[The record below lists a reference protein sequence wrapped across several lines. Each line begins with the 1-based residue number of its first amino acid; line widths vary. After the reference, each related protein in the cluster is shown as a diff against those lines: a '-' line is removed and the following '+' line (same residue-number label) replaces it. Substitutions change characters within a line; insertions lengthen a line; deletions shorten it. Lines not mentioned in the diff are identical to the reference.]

1 MKLLR
6 IIAER
11 FGSLRAA
18 TLGELGDGLT
28 VVLGPNEAGKTSFTT
43 LVRYVL
49 YGYPTSR
56 GSEPDYTCDAGDR
69 LGRLVFATGGE
80 QWAIERAEGV
90 RGGPVALHTLSGP
103 DNPDILAQV
112 TNGVSREAFRVVF
125 GFGLDEMVQIET
137 GRGDGVDIL
146 SRLYAATAGLDVNPS
161 DIRASLKA
169 SAGELW
175 APGARKRELNLL
187 KARIT
192 ELKRE
197 IADLELRSAG
207 FAQDQML
214 LAELTDRLAAARRVR
229 DEATSRASEMA
240 AAAQKLQDLE
250 ARVGE
255 SAHEG
260 QAAQASLA
268 LAREKSDQIVVD
280 ERIVSIASQLEVVLG
295 DLSAFKAGLRRV
307 AEQKAEAA
315 AAGDRAAAALHT
327 AGVDANLA
335 RVADLGPDTT
345 AGVERWRSA
354 LAGLESQATTSRRTA
369 DSARDAARLTGSET
383 PARAAAPS
391 GTAALLPGA
400 LMVLLGIAVAVIG
413 LISTEY
419 IQALLG
425 FLVVGTGAFLVV
437 RSARGSA
444 RQVGTARDSGPEFSQ
459 SARLAA
465 AQADRD
471 ETELAA
477 KRVEWQEWLAA
488 RGLDAGRNDHDP
500 AAIAILVGALREYV
514 SLSAEAARV
523 AEGAQRDLAEC
534 ESYRDRLATLVGG
547 IVPDLARSA
556 LDDVP
561 LHAARV
567 RDHLDGAL
575 HAHRAKNE
583 LALEIEDLET
593 VVAHSELRSSSA
605 KAEHSAVLE
614 RWGLSG
620 YDAARLAAEAV
631 SARDGAADATDE
643 YDRLSNEHT
652 ALSTRLDAQGRED
665 VMGRL
670 RLELSGVEERRA
682 AARERFEVLAVAEQ
696 LMARAQSFNEQ
707 ARQPAVIQRASE
719 LFEMITDGRYARVHV
734 PSDGSAFV
742 VYDGDSRPRPSSE
755 LSTGTAQQLY
765 LALRIALIETVGDVG
780 VGLPVFMDDVLVNFD
795 PERKR
800 GAAQAIGHLAT
811 HRQVVL
817 FTCHPETA
825 ALMEDLVPGHTRL
838 TLDRC

>member
-11 FGSLRAA
+11 FGSLRSA

-49 YGYPTSR
+49 YGYPTAR
-56 GSEPDYTCDAGDR
+56 GAEPDYTCDAGDR
-69 LGRLVFATGGE
+69 LGRLVFADGRD
-80 QWAIERAEGV
+80 QWAIERTEGA
-90 RGGPVALHTLSGP
+90 RGGPAALHTLSGSER
-103 DNPDILAQV
+103 PDILAQV
-112 TNGVSREAFRVVF
+112 TSGVSREAFRVVF

-169 SAGELW
+169 EAGELW
-175 APGARKRELNLL
+175 AAGARKRELNLL

-197 IADLELRSAG
+197 IAELESQSAS
-207 FAQDQML
+207 FAQDQKL
-214 LAELTDRLAAARRVR
+214 LAELADRLSVARRVR
-229 DEATSRASEMA
+229 DEATARASEMA
-240 AAAQKLQDLE
+240 AAAQRLQDLE
-250 ARVGE
+250 ARIAE
-255 SAHEG
+255 SAEEALTV
-260 QAAQASLA
+260 QAALA
-268 LAREKSDQIVVD
+268 LASEKHARIVVD
-280 ERIVSIASQLEVVLG
+280 ERTVSIAAQLEVVLG

-307 AEQKAEAA
+307 AEQQAEAA
-315 AAGDRAAAALHT
+315 AAAQRAAVSLRE
-327 AGVDANLA
+327 AGVDVAVA
-335 RVADLGPDTT
+335 QAADLTPDTT
-345 AGVERWRSA
+345 AGLERWRSV
-354 LAGLESQATTSRRTA
+354 LGGLESQAITSRRAA
-369 DSARDAARLTGSET
+369 DSARDAAHLAGSET
-383 PARAAAPS
+383 AANVGSEGGA
-391 GTAALLPGA
+391 GRFLPGG
-400 LMVLLGIAVAVIG
+400 LMILLGMAVAVVGI
-413 LISTEY
+413 ISTEY

-425 FLVVGTGAFLVV
+425 LLVVGTGVVLVV
-437 RSARGSA
+437 RSARGSGD
-444 RQVGTARDSGPEFSQ
+444 VGTSRDSGGELSQ
-459 SARLAA
+459 TAQLAG

-471 ETELAA
+471 EAELAA
-477 KRVEWQEWLAA
+477 KRAEWREWLAT
-488 RGLDAGRNDHDP
+488 RGLDAGGDDP
-500 AAIAILVGALREYV
+500 AAVAILVTALREYL

-523 AEGAQRDLAEC
+523 ADGAHRDQVEC
-534 ESYRDRLATLVGG
+534 ESYRDRLAALAGDLV
-547 IVPDLARSA
+547 PELAQGA
-556 LDDVP
+556 LEDVP

-567 RDHLDGAL
+567 RESLDGAL
-575 HAHRAKNE
+575 QAQRAKHE
-583 LALEIEDLET
+583 LALEIEGLQTAAANAER
-593 VVAHSELRSSSA
+593 RSSAAQA
-605 KAEHSAVLE
+605 KHAAVLK
-614 RWGLSG
+614 RYGLSG
-620 YDAARLAAEAV
+620 HDAARLAAAAL
-631 SARDGAADATDE
+631 SARDAATEATDE
-643 YDRLSNEHT
+643 YDRLSSEHT
-652 ALSTRLDAQGRED
+652 VLSTRLDEQGRED

-670 RLELSGVEERRA
+670 RLELSGIEERRC
-682 AARERFEVLAVAEQ
+682 AARERYEVLAVAEQ

-707 ARQPAVIQRASE
+707 TRQPVVVQRAGE
-719 LFEMITDGRYARVHV
+719 LFEMITDGRYERVHV
-734 PSDGSAFV
+734 PSDGSEFV
-742 VYDGDSRPRPSSE
+742 VYDADARPRVSSE

-800 GAAQAIGHLAT
+800 GAAKAIGHLAT

>member
-1 MKLLR
+1 VKLLR

-49 YGYPTSR
+49 YGYPTAR
-56 GSEPDYTCDAGDR
+56 GLEPDYTCDAGDR
-69 LGRLVFATGGE
+69 LGRLVFADGGD
-80 QWAIERAEGV
+80 QWAIERTEGTH
-90 RGGPVALHTLSGP
+90 GGPVALHTLAGSDRP
-103 DNPDILAQV
+103 EILAQV

-169 SAGELW
+169 DAGALW
-175 APGARKRELNLL
+175 APGARKRDLNLL

-197 IADLELRSAG
+197 IAELESQSAS
-207 FAQDQML
+207 FAQDQKL
-214 LAELTDRLAAARRVR
+214 LAEMTDRLVVARQVR
-229 DEATSRASEMA
+229 DEATARASEMA

-250 ARVGE
+250 ARISE
-255 SAHEG
+255 SADEG
-260 QAAQASLA
+260 QTAQAALA
-268 LAREKSDQIVVD
+268 LAREKSDRIVVD

-315 AAGDRAAAALHT
+315 AAGERAAAALRE
-327 AGVDANLA
+327 AGVDAQVA

-345 AGVERWRSA
+345 AGVERWRSI
-354 LAGLESQATTSRRTA
+354 LGGLESQATTSRRAA
-369 DSARDAARLTGSET
+369 DSALDAARLAGSEA
-383 PARAAAPS
+383 PEQAAAGGS
-391 GTAALLPGA
+391 AAALLPGA
-400 LMVLLGIAVAVIG
+400 VMILLGIAVAVIG
-413 LISTEY
+413 FISTEY
-419 IQALLG
+419 VQALLG
-425 FLVVGTGAFLVV
+425 ILVVGTGAFLVV
-437 RSARGSA
+437 RSARGSGD
-444 RQVGTARDSGPEFSQ
+444 VGAARDSGGELSQ

-465 AQADRD
+465 AQAERD
-471 ETELAA
+471 AAELAA
-477 KRVEWQEWLAA
+477 KRTEWQEWLAT
-488 RGLDAGRNDHDP
+488 RGLDAGGDDPDP
-500 AAIAILVGALREYV
+500 AAIAILVGALREHV

-523 AEGAQRDLAEC
+523 ADGAQRDQAEC
-534 ESYRDRLATLVGG
+534 ESYRDRLAALAGG
-547 IVPDLARSA
+547 IVPDLTQAA
-556 LDDVP
+556 LEDVP

-567 RDHLDGAL
+567 RESLDGAL
-575 HAHRAKNE
+575 QAHRAKNE
-583 LALEIEDLET
+583 LALEIEGLET
-593 VVAHSELRSSSA
+593 AVAQSGRRSSSA
-605 KAEHSAVLE
+605 NAEHSVVLE
-614 RWGLSG
+614 RWGLPG
-620 YDAARLAAEAV
+620 HDAARLSAEAV
-631 SARDGAADATDE
+631 SARERAAEATDE
-643 YDRLSNEHT
+643 YDRLSSEHT
-652 ALSTRLDAQGRED
+652 ALSTRLDEQGRED

-670 RLELSGVEERRA
+670 RLELSGLEERRA

-696 LMARAQSFNEQ
+696 LMARTQSYNEQ
-707 ARQPAVIQRASE
+707 TRQPAVIQRASE
-719 LFEMITDGRYARVHV
+719 LFEMITDGRYERVHV